1 MNRTIRAVIAV
12 VLVAIITF
20 AAISVSQNL
29 IPRAKIDITEQK
41 LYTLADG
48 TKTIL
53 QRLNQSITIKLYY
66 TKTAAMNAGDQIR
79 FFNNYYF
86 YVRALLEE
94 YAAASNKVK
103 LEIIDPRPYTDQ
115 EQEALRYGLKRFN
128 INEEEGFFFGLVV
141 QTQFGATKTI
151 EFFSPDRQ
159 QFVEY
164 DISYLIETATTRE
177 KKRLGVLSS
186 LPVMG
191 ESDWMM
197 RMRQMQNQ
205 QGEQKWGII
214 EHLQQKFDVQTVETD
229 VDEIKDI
236 DILLVIHP
244 KELSEK
250 TQFAID
256 QYVLKGGRAIFFV
269 DPYCMMDRP
278 PMQQMQMQMQHE
290 SSSSLETLFNA
301 WGLTLPDNT
310 FAGDRTLTITTAMS
324 PTQRP
329 QPMIGFLNLN
339 VEQCFNQDK
348 SITADLNTV
357 TMLFPGVLRQIPLS
371 TAPSESNEGE
381 EKKGSSAGSDLQYIE
396 LVTTTGRGN
405 SWTVSSPFE
414 LRFPDPATLM
424 KKLTDGTEPV
434 AMGMLITGKLPSAF
448 PQGID
453 VEDDSAQASDQ
464 DSETPADA
472 ETKKE
477 EKKTR
482 HISGLA
488 QAELDCAIIV
498 FADVDFISDMA
509 AYQRTIFGMAVV
521 GDNAALVMNS
531 IDDLSGSAEL
541 INIRSRGN
549 FKRPFAVVDAIE
561 QAAESETR
569 DEEEKLQAQIDAW
582 QNELN
587 QKLADVKDADAS
599 VIGATILQQKRELED
614 KIFEANQD
622 LRNIKMKRR
631 EKIEALGVTL
641 RNFCTIPGPVI
652 ILLIAVVLGI
662 RRSVMKRHYI
672 SHASDA

>member
-1 MNRTIRAVIAV
+1 MNRTIQAISAV
-12 VLVAIITF
+12 VLIGIISF
-20 AAISVSQNL
+20 AAISVSQSL
-29 IPRAKIDITEQK
+29 IPRAKVDITERN

-53 QRLNQSITIKLYY
+53 ERLNQPITIKLYY

-94 YAAASNKVK
+94 YAAASDKVK
-103 LEIIDPRPYTDQ
+103 LEVIDPRPYTDQ

-141 QTQFGATKTI
+141 QTQFGVTKTI

-159 QFVEY
+159 EFIEY

-177 KKRLGVLSS
+177 KKRLGVMSS

-214 EHLQQKFDVQTVETD
+214 EHLQQKFDVQTIEMD

-244 KELSEK
+244 KDLSEK

-290 SSSSLETLFNA
+290 SSSSLETLLNA
-301 WGLTLPDNT
+301 WGLTMPENT

-329 QPMIGFLNLN
+329 QPMVGFLNLN
-339 VEQCFNQDK
+339 DKQCFNQDK
-348 SITADLNTV
+348 PITADLNTV
-357 TMLFPGVLRQIPLS
+357 TMLFPGVLREIPIAS
-371 TAPSESNEGE
+371 NTAESE
-381 EKKGSSAGSDLQYIE
+381 EKEKNASSVEANIQHIE
-396 LVTTTGRGN
+396 LVTTTSLGN

-424 KKLTDGTEPV
+424 KKLTNGTEPV
-434 AMGMLITGKLPSAF
+434 AMGVLVTGKLPSAF

-453 VEDDSAQASDQ
+453 VEEDSA
-464 DSETPADA
+464 EENEEPKEPADSD
-472 ETKKE
+472 TNKE
-477 EKKTR
+477 EKKTK
-482 HISGLA
+482 HIAGLT
-488 QAELDCAIIV
+488 QAEQDCAIIV

-521 GDNAALVMNS
+521 GDNSSLVLNS
-531 IDDLSGSAEL
+531 IEDLSGSAEL

-549 FKRPFAVVDAIE
+549 FKRPFAVVEDIE
-561 QAAESETR
+561 QAAEAETR
-569 DEEEKLQAQIDAW
+569 DEEEKIQAQIDAW
-582 QNELN
+582 QAELN
-587 QKLADVKDADAS
+587 QKLADVKDAEAS

-614 KIFEANQD
+614 KIFEANQK
-622 LRNIKMKRR
+622 LRKIKMARR
-631 EKIEALGVTL
+631 EKIEALGIKL